1 MSIRIVTDS
10 TSDLPPGLAAE
21 HGVTVVAQNVLFGD
35 EELRDG
41 VDIDADRF
49 FERLGSEATLPT
61 TSQASPGAFL
71 EAYRRLR
78 DEGATGILS
87 LHVSGKL
94 SGTLDSARQAAREI
108 EDVPIELVD
117 SRLAT
122 LALGIGVVTAAKAA
136 AAGASLEEAR
146 DAAADQFA
154 RTQVFFLVDTLEY
167 LRRGGRIGR
176 AQELVGGLLRVKP
189 LLSLQDGEVVPVG
202 RVRTKAKAVEALIAR
217 AAALLPAEQIGA
229 MHAAAPGDLEAVT
242 GRLRALDPAAEIVS
256 GQIGPAIGVHTGPGM
271 LGLAIVTPSPAAAA

>member
-1 MSIRIVTDS
+1 MSVRIVTDS
-10 TSDLPPGLAAE
+10 TSDIPPALAAE
-21 HGVTVVAQNVLFGD
+21 HGVTVVAQSVLFGD

-41 VDIDADRF
+41 VDIDADGF
-49 FERLGSEATLPT
+49 FARLDGAAELPT
-61 TSQASPGAFL
+61 TSQASPGAFRD
-71 EAYRRLR
+71 AYARLR

-94 SGTLDSARQAAREI
+94 SGTLDSARQGAQQVEG
-108 EDVPIELVD
+108 VPIELVD

-122 LALGIGVVTAAKAA
+122 LALGIGVVAAAKAA
-136 AAGASLEEAR
+136 AAGASLEQVR

-154 RTQVFFLVDTLEY
+154 RTHVFFLVDTLEY
-167 LRRGGRIGR
+167 LRRGGRVGR

-202 RVRTKAKAVEALIAR
+202 RVRTKAKAVEELIAR
-217 AAALLPAEQIGA
+217 ASALLPAAQIGA
-229 MHAAAPGDLEAVT
+229 MHAAAADDLEAVI

-271 LGLAIVTPSPAAAA
+271 LGLAIVTPSAAA